1 MLTDRAEAI
10 KWVCGLHPG
19 AIYVV
24 CNAFARD
31 VFETADQPNTLY
43 LVHGMGQALAVG
55 IGIAYARPSKQV
67 VVIDGDGAAVMGSS
81 MWGQLHTVENLTY
94 YVLVNGVYETT
105 GGQAVI
111 LPPYEPAELLT
122 IAIERGKI
130 GRQKG
135 AIVRS
140 IETKEGFLDPVK
152 IKERFLEW
160 LNRL

>member
-31 VFETADQPNTLY
+31 VYETKDQPNNLY
-43 LVHGMGQALAVG
+43 LVHGMGQELAVG
-55 IGIAYARPSKQV
+55 MGIAYARPSKQV
-67 VVIDGDGAAVMGSS
+67 VVLAGDGCALMGSS

-105 GGQAVI
+105 GGQPII
-111 LPPYEPAELLT
+111 LPPYEPAELFT
-122 IAIERGKI
+122 VEIERGKI
-130 GRQKG
+130 GRPKG
-135 AIVRS
+135 VAIRD

-152 IKERFLEW
+152 SKKRFLEW